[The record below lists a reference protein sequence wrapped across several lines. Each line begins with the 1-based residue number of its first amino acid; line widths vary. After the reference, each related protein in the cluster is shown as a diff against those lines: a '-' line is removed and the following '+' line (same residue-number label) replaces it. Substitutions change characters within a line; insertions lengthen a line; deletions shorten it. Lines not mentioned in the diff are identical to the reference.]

1 MTDYRVLH
9 FSRKEMIAETAVFAG
24 LDILAGWLFFNSFAA
39 CLLMAPLSAAWLRIR
54 RKQKAS
60 ERRKQLTEDF
70 RDALNSMT
78 VSLRAGRAVEQAFAE
93 AASDLAGIRGEEAP
107 LTQEFR
113 HIVRQLR
120 MSVPPE
126 QLLSDLAARSGVED
140 IEDFAAVFSA
150 ARKAGGNMALM
161 IRKAAGT
168 IEGKMDVEQ
177 EIEAALAS
185 KKLEQRIMSVMPG
198 GIILYM
204 RISSPG
210 FLDVLY
216 GNPAGAA
223 VMGAVLAAYIG
234 AVLWGRRIVSIE
246 V

>member
-93 AASDLAGIRGEEAP
+93 AASDLAGIRGD
-107 LTQEFR
+107 R
-113 HIVRQLR
+113 K
-120 MSVPPE
+120 SV
-126 QLLSDLAARSGVED
+126 V
-140 IEDFAAVFSA
+140 
-150 ARKAGGNMALM
+150 
-161 IRKAAGT
+161 
-168 IEGKMDVEQ
+168 
-177 EIEAALAS
+177 
-185 KKLEQRIMSVMPG
+185 
-198 GIILYM
+198 
-204 RISSPG
+204 
-210 FLDVLY
+210 
-216 GNPAGAA
+216 
-223 VMGAVLAAYIG
+223 
-234 AVLWGRRIVSIE
+234 
-246 V
+246 